1 MLPNVNLAR
10 QLDYK
15 KKTHWML
22 NITAKVQVIIDTVDN
37 AMTHETIKLDNGLAR
52 NTGTGI
58 CRTYNSF
65 RVLRNSGQTMGRKCR

>member
-10 QLDYK
+10 QLDY

-37 AMTHETIKLDNGLAR
+37 AMTHETVSNWIMDLQ
-52 NTGTGI
+52 GI
-58 CRTYNSF
+58 QEQGYAGPTT
-65 RVLRNSGQTMGRKCR
+65 VSGC